1 MSARKDDIM
10 SLMLMQLERI
20 LLSGMY
26 PDLLKTKGETQ
37 PGDDD
42 TNAACVYEQPGM

>member
-1 MSARKDDIM
+1 M
-10 SLMLMQLERI
+10 SLMLMRLEGI

>member
-1 MSARKDDIM
+1 MIM
-10 SLMLMQLERI
+10 SLMLMRMEGV
-20 LLSGMY
+20 LLSAMY

-42 TNAACVYEQPGM
+42 TNAARMYEQPGM